1 MKQAIIYSRFSP
13 RPNPDQ
19 CTSIEF
25 QEQKCRAYCEAKGF
39 DVLACYRDANMSG
52 RRADNRLGL
61 QQALLHV
68 AKIGGVL
75 VAYDLGRV
83 SRGIIDSVNLTDRI
97 GKSGADLAFVMDSID
112 TTTATGRY
120 IFHLMAA
127 LKQYQREET
136 GERTSA
142 HLQNMHENGFRI
154 SQQPRYGFKVD
165 PADRKRVIPDE
176 MEQQA
181 IRQVLRWHKEGR
193 GPREIARLLVK
204 EQYPCRGHSW
214 HHNTVMRIVARYGRK
229 KRS

>member
-39 DVLACYRDANMSG
+39 DVLTSYRDANMSG
-52 RRADNRLGL
+52 RRADNRPGL

-68 AKIGGVL
+68 AKVGGVL
-75 VAYDLGRV
+75 VAYDQNRL
-83 SRGIIDSVNLTDRI
+83 SRGIIDAVEIADKLSKA
-97 GKSGADLAFVMDSID
+97 GSDLAFVMESVD
-112 TTTATGRY
+112 TTTANGRFY
-120 IFHLMAA
+120 FYLMALLA
-127 LKQYQREET
+127 QHQREQT
-136 GERTSA
+136 GEITSSK
-142 HLQNMHENGFRI
+142 LQSMHENGMRI
-154 SQQPRYGFKVD
+154 SREPRYGFKVD
-165 PADRKRVIPDE
+165 PADPKRVVPDE

-193 GPREIARLLVK
+193 GPREIVRLLVK
-204 EQYPCRGHSW
+204 EQYPFRGHGW
-214 HHNTVMRIVARYGRK
+214 YHNTVVRIVARYGRK